1 MQFPALRLLSR
12 DELERIHQ
20 AALRILDEVG
30 ILLEHTGA
38 QDLLEGAGARIDRS
52 TNRVYMPPELVEAK
66 RVLIPKRFTYH
77 GRTAEY
83 DYTAALDGDIGGR
96 SSGGPPYYID
106 PVTGASRRANIA
118 DWRDFCKVTDALPN
132 IAATANQHCGDVPG
146 LTSDLHS
153 LRAMLECQRKCS
165 VHGAATVTNLRYQIE
180 MMLAVRGT
188 REALAERP
196 MVHHMVPPDNPLFLH
211 EDLVAQIL
219 LAVEY
224 GLPMDMPVMSI
235 AGVSSPATLAGTLAQ
250 NLAEELAATT
260 LVQTVR
266 PGHPQAFFIDPMVGN
281 MRTAEALGG
290 APESALLLGAIC
302 QLGTELFGVPT
313 EAIGFV
319 SDGFTGAQTMFHKA
333 QNLIFQVLS
342 GGKLIVGAGT
352 VESIMALSPIQLVID
367 DELIAIARRWLQGI
381 KVDEEA
387 LAVDTVA
394 RVGPRGSYLA
404 DAHTVSAI
412 RTRQLVTLHLAE
424 RESRR
429 QVWEAAG
436 KKTLESRAAEK
447 AQSIIERHEVPPLP
461 DEVRRELA
469 AILKKADIQV
479 AGADGSAA
487 SAPAG
492 V

>member
-1 MQFPALRLLSR
+1 
-12 DELERIHQ
+12 
-20 AALRILDEVG
+20 
-30 ILLEHTGA
+30 
-38 QDLLEGAGARIDRS
+38 
-52 TNRVYMPPELVEAK
+52 
-66 RVLIPKRFTYH
+66 
-77 GRTAEY
+77 
-83 DYTAALDGDIGGR
+83 
-96 SSGGPPYYID
+96 
-106 PVTGASRRANIA
+106 
-118 DWRDFCKVTDALPN
+118 
-132 IAATANQHCGDVPG
+132 
-146 LTSDLHS
+146 
-153 LRAMLECQRKCS
+153 
-165 VHGAATVTNLRYQIE
+165 
-180 MMLAVRGT
+180 
-188 REALAERP
+188 
-196 MVHHMVPPDNPLFLH
+196 MVPPDNPLFLH
-211 EDLVAQIL
+211 QDLAAQIL

-260 LVQTVR
+260 LVQTAR

-319 SDGFTGAQTMFHKA
+319 SDGFSGAQTMFHKA
-333 QNLIFQVLS
+333 QNLIFQVLA

-352 VESIMALSPIQLVID
+352 VESIMALSTTQLVID
-367 DELIAIARRWLQGI
+367 DELITIARRWLEGI
-381 KVDEEA
+381 RVDEET

-404 DAHTVSAI
+404 DPHTVAAI
-412 RTRQLVTLHLAE
+412 RTRQLVSLQLAE

-429 QVWEAAG
+429 QVWETAG

-447 AQSIIERHEVPPLP
+447 ARSIIERHEVPPLP

-469 AILKKADIQV
+469 AILKRADQQI
-479 AGADGSAA
+479 AGE
-487 SAPAG
+487 
-492 V
+492 